1 MRIGIDARL
10 VHYRQAGISQYII
23 QLLRALVRCTAN
35 STGTANSRGSLGDE
49 GDQFVVFQSRRSKE
63 PIVRGD
69 GFLTRRLITPV
80 HHRLEQLTLPLEVS
94 ATKLDVLHSPDFIPP
109 FRCKCRSVITVHDL
123 AFMLY
128 PHFLTK
134 ASARYYGQIDQAVR
148 RADAIIA
155 VSQSTKR
162 DIMRLL
168 GAADQ
173 KVTVIYEAANP
184 FFRPLDRR
192 EAAQKVND
200 RFGIAGDFL
209 LFVSTIEP
217 RKNVPNLLRAF
228 RQLLD
233 DYHPDIKLVVVGE
246 RGWLFDEAFQVV
258 EELKLGEGVIFL
270 GRVAI
275 EELLWL
281 YNSAQALVQPSI
293 YEGFGLMPLEA
304 MACRTPVV
312 VSNVSAMPEVAAD
325 AGLTVDPYDVGELAV
340 AMWRI
345 LDDAELRASLI
356 EKGVKRAACFSWDET
371 AKQTLALYRSLL

>member
-23 QLLRALVRCTAN
+23 QLVKALSRCTA
-35 STGTANSRGSLGDE
+35 SGTGTAHSRGDTP
-49 GDQFVVFQSRRSKE
+49 DQFIVLQSVRHRQ
-63 PIVRGD
+63 PIVRGPS
-69 GFLTRRLITPV
+69 FVTRRLLTPI
-80 HHRLEQLTLPLEVS
+80 HHRLEQLTLPFEILNK
-94 ATKLDVLHSPDFIPP
+94 KLDVLHSPDFIPP

-155 VSQSTKR
+155 VSQATKR
-162 DIMRLL
+162 DVMRLL
-168 GAADQ
+168 GVDDR
-173 KVTVIYEAANP
+173 KITVIYEAANP
-184 FFRPLDRR
+184 LFGPMDRH
-192 EAAQKVND
+192 EAAQRVSR
-200 RFGIAGDFL
+200 RFGVAGDFL

-228 RQLLD
+228 RRLLD
-233 DYHPDIKLVVVGE
+233 DYGQDVRLVVVGE
-246 RGWLFDEAFQVV
+246 KGWLFDEAFDLVT
-258 EELKLGEGVIFL
+258 ELRLSKEVIFL
-270 GRVAI
+270 GRVAA

-304 MACRTPVV
+304 MACGTPVV
-312 VSNVSAMPEVAAD
+312 VSNVSSMPEVAGD
-325 AGLTVDPYDVGELAV
+325 AGLTVDPHNVDELAV

-345 LDDAELRASLI
+345 LDDTELRASLI
-356 EKGVKRAACFSWDET
+356 DKGVKRAACFSWDKTASET
-371 AKQTLALYRSLL
+371 LNLYHSLI